1 MHDGGTGSQRL
12 FRIEHRRQR
21 LKIELN
27 ELRGILGRWF
37 SEGHPF
43 VFVVEKGRLQA
54 RSDEPAAAGFP
65 PSVFEKI
72 SDDMYRTVSG
82 QYRGEQLRVARAA
95 DRTVTKL
102 NWATYLFT
110 REPIAFGEHLD
121 T

>member
-1 MHDGGTGSQRL
+1 M
-12 FRIEHRRQR
+12 
-21 LKIELN
+21 
-27 ELRGILGRWF
+27 
-37 SEGHPF
+37 
-43 VFVVEKGRLQA
+43 
-54 RSDEPAAAGFP
+54 
-65 PSVFEKI
+65 FEKI
-72 SDDMYRTVSG
+72 SDDLYRTVSG